1 MDRTTLKRAQDNSMR
16 KKEKTMNHSKGTA
29 LITGASR
36 GIGAV
41 YADRLAKR
49 RYDLMLV
56 ARDRARL
63 EAIAGRLASETGDY
77 LALVDHYYAQDV
89 EVSTETSPEPP
100 VGKGQV
106 QSVLLHW
113 LLPLRMMADI
123 GRVSTR
129 EALTPGDSM
138 DDQHSEW
145 SLELV
150 GVIGRGVSTAWCV
163 HRHMGT
169 VACRF

>member
-1 MDRTTLKRAQDNSMR
+1 MERTMKTLA
-16 KKEKTMNHSKGTA
+16 
-29 LITGASR
+29 
-36 GIGAV
+36 
-41 YADRLAKR
+41 ADRAVSAEPALNT
-49 RYDLMLV
+49 
-56 ARDRARL
+56 
-63 EAIAGRLASETGDY
+63 AIVNADITRGFEDY

-89 EVSTETSPEPP
+89 EVSTETSPEPQ

-106 QSVLLHW
+106 QSVLPHW

-123 GRVSTR
+123 GRVLTR

-163 HRHMGT
+163 HRPMGT